1 MIFLYLP
8 CLGLVHF
15 LSAAALGFM
24 SVLSGKA
31 LGDMRR
37 QEETRRSRDC
47 DPR

>member
-8 CLGLVHF
+8 GLSLVHF

-31 LGDMRR
+31 LRGMF
-37 QEETRRSRDC
+37 QERSPDHPLR
-47 DPR
+47 